1 MKARIWSVA
10 GVAAAVS
17 LVGIAYAQAVIPI
30 RPGMWEITVKM
41 KPVAGFPANAAAL
54 MGRPQTLHNCVT
66 PAEAREGMQRLLRGE
81 AKGNCRITKF
91 RASGGTYNHEMVCT
105 GQGNMVMTAS
115 GTYSPTAYT
124 GSTRMVMNGGQMI
137 LAGNVVGRHVG
148 PCKK

>member
-1 MKARIWSVA
+1 MNARIWSAA
-10 GVAAAVS
+10 GVIAAVS

-66 PAEAREGMQRLLRGE
+66 PAEARDGMQRLLRGE
-81 AKGNCRITKF
+81 AKGNCRFTKF

-105 GQGNMVMTAS
+105 GQSKMVMTAS

-124 GSTRMVMNGGQMI
+124 GQSRMVMNGGQMI
-137 LAGNVVGRHVG
+137 ITGKASGRLVGA
-148 PCKK
+148 CKK

>member
-1 MKARIWSVA
+1 MVLRYLPIGLLIAGASFSVA
-10 GVAAAVS
+10 V
-17 LVGIAYAQAVIPI
+17 AQAVIPI

-41 KPVAGFPANAAAL
+41 KPIAGFPANAAGL
-54 MGRPQTLHNCVT
+54 MSRPQTLRNCVT
-66 PAEAREGMQRLLRGE
+66 PEQARQGVQNLLKGE
-81 AKGNCRITKF
+81 AKGNCSFTKF

-105 GQGNMVMTAS
+105 GQSRMVMTAS

-137 LAGNVVGRHVG
+137 IAGNVVGRHVG